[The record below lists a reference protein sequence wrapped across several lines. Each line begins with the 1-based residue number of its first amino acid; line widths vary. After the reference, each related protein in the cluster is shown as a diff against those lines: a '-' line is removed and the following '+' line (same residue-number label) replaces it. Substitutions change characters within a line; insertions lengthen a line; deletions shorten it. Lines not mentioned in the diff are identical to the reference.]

1 MIGEDYKPKT
11 FCEFLLKKGKWD
23 IIRTLFALTITILAF
38 TYTQDIFELGSEF
51 EKYLLIATYM
61 ILLASTTLSIYL
73 PYTIYKKIKK

>member
-11 FCEFLLKKGKWD
+11 FWEFLLKKGKWD